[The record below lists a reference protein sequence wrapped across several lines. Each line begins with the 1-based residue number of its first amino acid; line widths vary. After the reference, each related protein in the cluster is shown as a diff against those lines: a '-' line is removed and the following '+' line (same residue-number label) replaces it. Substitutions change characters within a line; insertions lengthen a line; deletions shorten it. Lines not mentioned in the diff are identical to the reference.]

1 MTVIVVQPLS
11 LLLVLKKTKR
21 DFLHYTDY
29 LNFTKDNIK
38 HVCSCTTTELSKV
51 LTSCLTAIK
60 NHLNEYCEK
69 SL

>member
-1 MTVIVVQPLS
+1 MTIVVIQALS
-11 LLLVLKKTKR
+11 LLLVLKKTKGV
-21 DFLHYTDY
+21 FLRYTGY

-51 LTSCLTAIK
+51 LTSCLTAFK
-60 NHLNEYCEK
+60 NHLTEDCKK